1 MVFLAVFSGH
11 TTPPCNS
18 RPLVGG
24 VASQVM
30 RSGFRL
36 HGFRARRS
44 RSGFLVALCRSSRS
58 RQPSAAAAA
67 ATTPWLQLRHP
78 PSAHVGPNP
87 PSWMQ
92 AAWAF
97 AIAWAPPAPR
107 HCGPAAPSGL
117 WTAAHAPH
125 RAGAE
130 PLAKVRS
137 SCAGANTT
145 NKHTRTYTEVLC
157 IQGFDL
163 SPSHAVSTQ
172 FGVEMKLL
180 TRASERFWVRDP
192 PMWTR
197 ISRFNSCQQQR
208 RCM

>member
-1 MVFLAVFSGH
+1 
-11 TTPPCNS
+11 
-18 RPLVGG
+18 
-24 VASQVM
+24 
-30 RSGFRL
+30 
-36 HGFRARRS
+36 
-44 RSGFLVALCRSSRS
+44 
-58 RQPSAAAAA
+58 
-67 ATTPWLQLRHP
+67 
-78 PSAHVGPNP
+78 
-87 PSWMQ
+87 MQ

-130 PLAKVRS
+130 PLARYAAPVLGQIQRI
-137 SCAGANTT
+137 NTL
-145 NKHTRTYTEVLC
+145 VLTLKSYVSK
-157 IQGFDL
+157 DSRL

-197 ISRFNSCQQQR
+197 ISRFNSCQQQLGLHVIR
-208 RCM
+208 RRVRYPRRKCEISFWEGDVLGFKSHSLHRTNREKGRVKFHFYSKSSADWMKTRFAGYMGW

>member
-1 MVFLAVFSGH
+1 M
-11 TTPPCNS
+11 P
-18 RPLVGG
+18 G
-24 VASQVM
+24 VS
-30 RSGFRL
+30 
-36 HGFRARRS
+36 
-44 RSGFLVALCRSSRS
+44 S
-58 RQPSAAAAA
+58 RQPSAATTA
-67 ATTPWLQLRHP
+67 ATTPWLQLRRP
-78 PSAHVGPNP
+78 PSTHVGPNP

-117 WTAAHAPH
+117 WMAAHAPH

-130 PLAKVRS
+130 PLARYAAPVLGQIQRI
-137 SCAGANTT
+137 
-145 NKHTRTYTEVLC
+145 KHTRTYTEVLC

-163 SPSHAVSTQ
+163 CPSHAVSTQ

-180 TRASERFWVRDP
+180 THASERFWVRDP

>member
-1 MVFLAVFSGH
+1 
-11 TTPPCNS
+11 
-18 RPLVGG
+18 
-24 VASQVM
+24 
-30 RSGFRL
+30 
-36 HGFRARRS
+36 
-44 RSGFLVALCRSSRS
+44 
-58 RQPSAAAAA
+58 
-67 ATTPWLQLRHP
+67 
-78 PSAHVGPNP
+78 
-87 PSWMQ
+87 MQ

-197 ISRFNSCQQQR
+197 ISRFNSCQQQLGLHVIR
-208 RCM
+208 RRVRYPRRKCEISFWEGDVLGFKSHSLHRTNREKGRVKFHFYSKSSADWMKTRFAGYMGW